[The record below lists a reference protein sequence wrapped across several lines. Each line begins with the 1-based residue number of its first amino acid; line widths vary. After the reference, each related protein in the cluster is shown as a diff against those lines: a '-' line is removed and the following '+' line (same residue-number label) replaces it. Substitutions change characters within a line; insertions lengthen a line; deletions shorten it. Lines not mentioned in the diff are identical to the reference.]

1 MKLIVASSM
10 RIETYKLQVICDQNY
25 SYSYMSYK
33 QEIYILFTT
42 LNCLF

>member
-1 MKLIVASSM
+1 MKLIVAWSM
-10 RIETYKLQVICDQNY
+10 RAETYKLQVNCDQNY